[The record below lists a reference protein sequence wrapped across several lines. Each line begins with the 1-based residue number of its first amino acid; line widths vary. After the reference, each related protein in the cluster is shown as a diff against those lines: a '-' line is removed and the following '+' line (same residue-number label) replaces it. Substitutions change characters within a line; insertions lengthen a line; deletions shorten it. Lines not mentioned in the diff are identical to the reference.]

1 MSDDKNYDQF
11 DQKEFDRSFNK
22 AYSIEDEEF
31 EKIINQELI
40 ISLFGEVNAGKSS
53 TINALLGKKLSEV
66 SAYAGYT
73 SEITLYKFGKNV
85 RIADTPGLNDM
96 KEINSKKAEDF
107 IEKGTDI
114 ILFFFN
120 AAVGCN
126 KSMYNAYKDVKK
138 LNKPILIVLNRID
151 TWYKNEKLIDKESL
165 DIMIKQIK
173 DNTDGDV
180 IPISAR
186 DEINIDLLNSHIVK
200 ILEKVGKDLLFTK
213 LSKFKGEQVKIWIK
227 GASVTAFGIGAIP
240 LPAVDII
247 PLTGLQVGLALKI
260 AYIYGHRVSKG
271 DVMQLMGATVTGSV
285 GKQLFKLAVQAL
297 KALGWLGGPL
307 TEAAI
312 AVAAGTIA
320 ASITYGFGWAC
331 NAYYKSGMTMD
342 LGKVGEI
349 FKDKYT
355 EYKKLK
361 DSEKK
366 K

>member
-1 MSDDKNYDQF
+1 MSNDKNYDQF
-11 DQKEFDRSFNK
+11 DQEEFKRSAEK

-66 SAYAGYT
+66 SAYAGHT
-73 SEITLYKFGKNV
+73 SEITLYKFDKNV

-107 IEKGTDI
+107 FEKGTDI

-126 KSMYNAYKDVKK
+126 KSMYDAYNDVKK

-151 TWYKNEKLIDKESL
+151 TWYKDEKLVDKESL
-165 DIMIKQIK
+165 EIMVKQIE
-173 DNTDGDV
+173 DNTNGKV

-186 DEINIDLLNSHIVK
+186 DDINIELLNTQILR
-200 ILEKVGKDLLFTK
+200 ILEKGGKDILFTK
-213 LSKFKGEQVKIWIK
+213 LSRFKEDQVKIWIK
-227 GASVTAFGIGAIP
+227 GATVTAFGIGVIP
-240 LPAVDII
+240 IPGVDIL
-247 PLTGLQVGLALKI
+247 PLTTLQVGLALKI
-260 AYIYGHRVSKG
+260 AYIYGNKVSKG
-271 DVMQLMGATVTGSV
+271 DIMQLIGSTITGSV
-285 GKQLFKLAVQAL
+285 GKQLFKYAVQAL
-297 KALGWLGGPL
+297 KGLGYLGGPL
-307 TEAAI
+307 TEGAI
-312 AVAAGTIA
+312 AIAAGTIA

-342 LGKVGEI
+342 LGKVAEI
-349 FKDKYT
+349 FNEKFK
-355 EYKKLK
+355 EYKKNK
-361 DSEKK
+361 DSEKNK
-366 K
+366 